1 VHTTL
6 KVPNCDC
13 RGPYHVDFLGASFV
27 ANPHVFALKNFRKI
41 NGQFFENGTIGNRR
55 PPPAS
60 KAINVNSPRSRLN
73 MIQLVSVGHELAV
86 GSFVIEVA
94 AGYAT
99 VGSTPAPAA
108 GLN

>member
-41 NGQFFENGTIGNRR
+41 NGQFFENGTFGN
-55 PPPAS
+55 
-60 KAINVNSPRSRLN
+60 
-73 MIQLVSVGHELAV
+73 QFGHELAV

-94 AGYAT
+94 AGDAT

>member
-1 VHTTL
+1 
-6 KVPNCDC
+6 VPNCDC

-41 NGQFFENGTIGNRR
+41 NGQFFENGTIGN
-55 PPPAS
+55 
-60 KAINVNSPRSRLN
+60 
-73 MIQLVSVGHELAV
+73 QCTV

-94 AGYAT
+94 AGDAT